1 MKKSSSLRVSQPLLP
16 EALLDSWT
24 IVMSNA
30 NYLMKG
36 LAVRSQRSYSLK
48 FKGQVIEE
56 LLSGESRPAQLCRR
70 YNITSRALYHW
81 KRQYS
86 QPSHRYL

>member
-36 LAVRSQRSYSLK
+36 LANFALVVVPCFIPLVFMSHLSREVASTLK
-48 FKGQVIEE
+48 YGCLFSW
-56 LLSGESRPAQLCRR
+56 L
-70 YNITSRALYHW
+70 AL
-81 KRQYS
+81 
-86 QPSHRYL
+86 